1 MYEELDDRM
10 DDICGI
16 LIMVKAVYDATGYK
30 IECTLDGDYFYDVYI
45 EAMESATNELE
56 YGTVMDYDN
65 VNKYG
70 FPQMDEYY
78 ELCKK
83 YGRVNRISF
92 KDNPYVK
99 KASEI
104 VATEMDGIYSY
115 CLGWKLFTP
124 KKKAKKMNDKYK
136 LLGLFLFVAI
146 PIPGTGA
153 WTGSAIAAMMKMR
166 LKHAILTIFAGVFVS
181 GILMTLISAIV
192 EWCARFF

>member
-83 YGRVNRISF
+83 YGRVKMVSSVSTETA
-92 KDNPYVK
+92 KQK
-99 KASEI
+99 KE
-104 VATEMDGIYSY
+104 
-115 CLGWKLFTP
+115 
-124 KKKAKKMNDKYK
+124 
-136 LLGLFLFVAI
+136 FLESI
-146 PIPGTGA
+146 
-153 WTGSAIAAMMKMR
+153 GS
-166 LKHAILTIFAGVFVS
+166 LH
-181 GILMTLISAIV
+181 
-192 EWCARFF
+192 